1 MEFAEQIMLDLI
13 NQGYSG
19 NDLHEH
25 FKEEVNQIRPAVEA
39 ILAEAKWV
47 AVSKSGYASYGD
59 VFDEVEIVAEIGK
72 VGHAAL
78 FLHRTKSLIF

>member
-19 NDLHEH
+19 KDLREH

-39 ILAEAKWV
+39 ILAEANLV
-47 AVSKSGYASYGD
+47 AVSKS
-59 VFDEVEIVAEIGK
+59 
-72 VGHAAL
+72 
-78 FLHRTKSLIF
+78 

>member
-19 NDLHEH
+19 NDLREH
-25 FKEEVNQIRPAVEA
+25 FKEEVSQIRPAVEA
-39 ILAEAKWV
+39 ILAEAKRV

-59 VFDEVEIVAEIGK
+59 VFNEVEK
-72 VGHAAL
+72 
-78 FLHRTKSLIF
+78 